1 MPRKPSQTPGAAFK
15 SAVLAEYELES
26 QESVLL
32 DAAAG
37 TLDACAELEARVA
50 AEGTMCADGG
60 PSPALVEL
68 RQQRLVLGRLL
79 ASLRFPVERDGVLQR
94 RSQRGFY
101 GQRPAS

>member
-1 MPRKPSQTPGAAFK
+1 MPHKPRETPGAALRT
-15 SAVLAEYELES
+15 AVLAEYELEP

-37 TLDACAELEARVA
+37 TLDACAELEAQVA
-50 AEGTMCADGG
+50 VEGTISVDGR

-94 RSQRGFY
+94 RSARGFY
-101 GQRPAS
+101 GQRSAS